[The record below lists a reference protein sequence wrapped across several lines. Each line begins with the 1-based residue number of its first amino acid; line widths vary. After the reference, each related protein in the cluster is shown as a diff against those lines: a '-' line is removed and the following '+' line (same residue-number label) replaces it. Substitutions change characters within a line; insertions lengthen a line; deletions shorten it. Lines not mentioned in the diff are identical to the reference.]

1 MGLFDKLLKDSE
13 KAVKNVFSE
22 ENREKASLFLNNVKT
37 AVQDTAKEIASE
49 ENKEKASKFFNNV
62 KTTVTEKA
70 KEVASEENKEKAVR
84 FFDNVKTTVSEKAK
98 EVTSEENKEKVSNF
112 FSQAKEKL
120 SGGSFADLKK
130 KLDEEADERA
140 RVKELFEEDDEDPR
154 NCRDKI
160 RDVLIHEFPDNKF
173 MEDVCPRDLGGQG
186 RFMNY
191 SFLICQ
197 EDVAKVAIMIIGK
210 TTTSHRE
217 YRWSKEFAQ
226 AHNIT
231 FLNFVEHYP
240 NKVEYIS
247 ERLHKYL

>member
-49 ENKEKASKFFNNV
+49 ENREKA
-62 KTTVTEKA
+62 A
-70 KEVASEENKEKAVR
+70 R

-98 EVTSEENKEKVSNF
+98 EVASEENKEKVSNF

-120 SGGSFADLKK
+120 QSGSFADLKK

-140 RVKELFEEDDEDPR
+140 KIDRLFEEDEEDPR

-160 RDVLIHEFPDNKF
+160 RDVLINEFPNNKF

-226 AHNIT
+226 AHNII

-240 NKVEYIS
+240 NRVEYIS